1 MIQVQFLKDHGAHSK
16 GARLWVDTNSADSLV
31 KSKAARR
38 VNHTDTPVVETAE
51 TLTVPA
57 PEE

>member
-1 MIQVQFLKDHGAHSK
+1 MIEVLFLKDHGAYPK
-16 GARLWVDTNSADSLV
+16 GTRLWVDANSADSLV

-38 VNHTDTPVVETAE
+38 VNHTETPVVDTAE